1 MYAVSEPEKWDFQN
15 IKSASHCTGLIL
27 NLGENL
33 QFSAFSA
40 LNVLYGRG
48 LSSRMLMFFNRMVR
62 FVQSDST
69 ANYFTM
75 ILGYIGYMYGVGL
88 EILLTI

>member
-1 MYAVSEPEKWDFQN
+1 MVSMYAVSEPEKWDFLN
-15 IKSASHCTGLIL
+15 IKSASPCTGLIL

-48 LSSRMLMFFNRMVR
+48 FGSRMLIFNRMVR
-62 FVQSDST
+62 SVLSGST

-75 ILGYIGYMYGVGL
+75 TLGYIG
-88 EILLTI
+88 